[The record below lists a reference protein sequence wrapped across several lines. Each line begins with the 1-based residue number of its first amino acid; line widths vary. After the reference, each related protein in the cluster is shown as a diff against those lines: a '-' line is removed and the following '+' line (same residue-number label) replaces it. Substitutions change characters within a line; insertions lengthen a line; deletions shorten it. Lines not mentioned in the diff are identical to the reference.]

1 MIQMIRGVTSIS
13 VDGIL
18 KRMDKNSAPFDASPE
33 QEERL
38 IRLGMAVRV
47 DDDAPIGFD
56 EMPPEDDADLDDIE
70 VDEAD
75 VVEDEIDLE
84 TLTAKEL
91 REIGAEY
98 GLTFKANAS
107 RASMIEAIKKAEA
120 DVDYLTEDDG
130 EPAPTF
136 DASEAVL

>member
-1 MIQMIRGVTSIS
+1 MIQMKCGVTSVP
-13 VDGIL
+13 VDGVL
-18 KRMDKNSAPFDASPE
+18 KRMDKNSGPFDAAPE

-47 DDDAPIGFD
+47 DDGAPIDFD
-56 EMPPEDDADLDDIE
+56 ETPPEDDADLDDIE

-75 VVEDEIDLE
+75 VVEEEIDLE

-107 RASMIEAIKKAEA
+107 KASMIEAIKKAET

-130 EPAPTF
+130 EPAPSF
-136 DASEAVL
+136 DATDAVQ

>member
-1 MIQMIRGVTSIS
+1 MIQMIRGVTSIP

-18 KRMDKNSAPFDASPE
+18 KRMDKNSGPFDAAPE

-47 DDDAPIGFD
+47 DDGTPIGFD
-56 EMPPEDDADLDDIE
+56 ETPPEDDADLDEDDVDVAE
-70 VDEAD
+70 VE
-75 VVEDEIDLE
+75 EEEIDLE
-84 TLTAKEL
+84 TLSAKEL
-91 REIGAEY
+91 RELGAEY

-107 RASMIEAIKKAEA
+107 KASMLEAIRNASE
-120 DVDYLTEDDG
+120 TEDDG